1 MPKVKTKDLKGA
13 ALNSAVAKCNGW
25 TTMRCGYDCNCLQHR
40 DPLGRPQVL
49 PSYSTEWSLAGP
61 IIEAEMI
68 DLVYRPGDKK
78 PGFWD
83 SYGPRTPHGFSADT
97 PLVAAMR
104 CFVAS
109 KLGDEIDIPEELL

>member
-1 MPKVKTKDLKGA
+1 MPKVKTKELEGDALDWAVTVAMTPIMGYKAWVQADINKGIVPA
-13 ALNSAVAKCNGW
+13 GC
-25 TTMRCGYDCNCLQHR
+25 H
-40 DPLGRPQVL
+40 
-49 PSYSTEWSLAGP
+49 YSSDWLIAGP

-109 KLGDEIDIPEELL
+109 KLGDEIEIPEELL